1 MLSRLVLLFILL
13 GLTACGNNVQQALA
27 PDPLLL
33 PSPTPAPLTEPIA
46 SPSLETS
53 PATISSSTPSP
64 EPTVV
69 TPSPSSNGTTNN
81 SNNKYLTELS
91 ELGVLSPTEAKQPLG
106 SIVNRRAYAR
116 WLLAAHNKIYQANPS
131 QQLKLATADTPP
143 SFTDIPA
150 NHPDFIAIQSLANAG
165 IIPSTL
171 SGSKSSGTFQPDLS
185 LTREELILWKV
196 PLDNRQA
203 LPNASVAVVQKNWGF
218 QDTAK
223 ISPAMLSAVLAD
235 YQNGDK
241 SNIRRAFGYTTLFQ
255 PQKPV
260 TLAEAVSTIWYFGT
274 NDGRSAHDAII
285 NTSSPSPSS

>member
-1 MLSRLVLLFILL
+1 MLSRLVLLLILG
-13 GLTACGNNVQQALA
+13 GLTACGNGVQQALA

-33 PSPTPAPLTEPIA
+33 PSTTPVTVPEPIA
-46 SPSLETS
+46 SPSLATP
-53 PATISSSTPSP
+53 PATIASP
-64 EPTVV
+64 TN
-69 TPSPSSNGTTNN
+69 SPALSSNNNTNN
-81 SNNKYLTELS
+81 ANNKYLTELR
-91 ELGVLSPTEAKQPLG
+91 ELGVLSPTEAQKPLG
-106 SIVNRRAYAR
+106 SIVNRREYAR
-116 WLLAAHNKIYQANPS
+116 WLVAAHNKIYQAHPS
-131 QQLKLATADTPP
+131 QQLKPATADTPS
-143 SFTDIPA
+143 SFTDVSA
-150 NHPDFIAIQSLANAG
+150 NDPDFIAIQSLANAG

-171 SGSKSSGTFQPDLS
+171 SDNNSSEAFQPELP

-196 PLDNRQA
+196 PLDHHQA
-203 LPNASVAVVQKNWGF
+203 LPNASAAVVQKNWGF

-223 ISPAMLSAVLAD
+223 ISPAMLSSVLAD

-260 TLAEAVSTIWYFGT
+260 TLAETLSTIWYFGT

>member
-1 MLSRLVLLFILL
+1 MISRLVLLLILI
-13 GLTACGNNVQQALA
+13 GLMACGNSVQQAFA

-33 PSPTPAPLTEPIA
+33 PKTTTATVPEPTV
-46 SPSLETS
+46 SPSAETL
-53 PATISSSTPSP
+53 PASTSSP
-64 EPTVV
+64 EPSTNSSVV
-69 TPSPSSNGTTNN
+69 TPSPSSND
-81 SNNKYLTELS
+81 YLAELS
-91 ELGVLSPTEAKQPLG
+91 ELGVLSPTEAKQPP
-106 SIVNRRAYAR
+106 STIVNRRQYAH
-116 WLLAAHNKIYQANPS
+116 WLVAAHNKIYQANPS
-131 QQLKLATADTPP
+131 QQLKLATADTQS
-143 SFTDIPA
+143 SFTDVPA

-171 SGSKSSGTFQPDLS
+171 SGSNRSVAFQPDLP

-203 LPNASVAVVQKNWGF
+203 LPNASVTDVQKNWGF

-223 ISPAMLSAVLAD
+223 ISPAMLSSLLAD
-235 YQNGDK
+235 HQNGDK

-260 TLAEAVSTIWYFGT
+260 TLAESVSTIWYFGT

-285 NTSSPSPSS
+285 NTSTPSPSS

>member
-1 MLSRLVLLFILL
+1 MLSRLVLLFILA
-13 GLTACGNNVQQALA
+13 GLTACDHNVQQALA

-33 PSPTPAPLTEPIA
+33 PSTTPTAVPEPIVI
-46 SPSLETS
+46 PSLEAS
-53 PATISSSTPSP
+53 PATIFSPTTGSEPSVP
-64 EPTVV
+64 
-69 TPSPSSNGTTNN
+69 TPSPSSNSNTNN

-91 ELGVLSPTEAKQPLG
+91 ELGVLSPTEAQQPLS
-106 SIVNRRAYAR
+106 SIVNRREYAR
-116 WLLAAHNKIYQANPS
+116 WLLVAHNKIYQANPS
-131 QQLKLATADTPP
+131 QQLKLATVDTPP
-143 SFTDIPA
+143 SFIDVPA

-165 IIPSTL
+165 IIPSAL
-171 SGSKSSGTFQPDLS
+171 SDSSSSGAFQPDVP

-203 LPNASVAVVQKNWGF
+203 LPTASVAVVQKNWGF

-223 ISPAMLSAVLAD
+223 ISPAMLSSVLAD

-260 TLAEAVSTIWYFGT
+260 TLAETLSTIWYFGT

-285 NTSSPSPSS
+285 NTSSPPPSP

>member
-1 MLSRLVLLFILL
+1 MLSRFVLLFILV
-13 GLTACGNNVQQALA
+13 GLTACGNNIQQALA

-33 PSPTPAPLTEPIA
+33 PSSTPTPLSKPVV
-46 SPSLETS
+46 SPSLETPPANIPSS
-53 PATISSSTPSP
+53 PTSP
-64 EPTVV
+64 EPVVV
-69 TPSPSSNGTTNN
+69 TPSSSSNANN
-81 SNNKYLTELS
+81 ANKKYLTELS
-91 ELGVLSPTEAKQPLG
+91 ELGVLSPTEAQQPLD

-116 WLLAAHNKIYQANPS
+116 WLVAAHNKIYQANPS

-143 SFTDIPA
+143 SFTDVPA

-171 SGSKSSGTFQPDLS
+171 SGSNSSSTFQPDIP

-203 LPNASVAVVQKNWGF
+203 LPSASVAVVQKNWGF

-223 ISPAMLSAVLAD
+223 ISPAMLSSVLAD

-260 TLAEAVSTIWYFGT
+260 TLAETLLTIWYFGT

-285 NTSSPSPSS
+285 NTSSPSPSP

>member
-1 MLSRLVLLFILL
+1 MLSRLVLLFILVS
-13 GLTACGNNVQQALA
+13 LTACGNNIQQALA

-33 PSPTPAPLTEPIA
+33 PSPTPTPLSEPVV
-46 SPSLETS
+46 S
-53 PATISSSTPSP
+53 PSP
-64 EPTVV
+64 ETPPANIPSSPTSPESTVV
-69 TPSPSSNGTTNN
+69 ISSPSSNTNN
-81 SNNKYLTELS
+81 ANKKYLRELS
-91 ELGVLSPTEAKQPLG
+91 ELEVLSPTESQQPLD
-106 SIVNRRAYAR
+106 SIVSRRAYAR
-116 WLLAAHNKIYQANPS
+116 WLLAAHNKIYQASPN

-143 SFTDIPA
+143 SFTDVPA

-171 SGSKSSGTFQPDLS
+171 SGSISSSTFQPDVP

-196 PLDNRQA
+196 PLDSRQA
-203 LPNASVAVVQKNWGF
+203 LPSASVAVVQKNWGF

-223 ISPAMLSAVLAD
+223 ISPAMLSSVLAD

-260 TLAEAVSTIWYFGT
+260 TLAETLSTIWYFGT

-285 NTSSPSPSS
+285 NTSSPSPSP

>member
-1 MLSRLVLLFILL
+1 MLSRLVLLFILV

-33 PSPTPAPLTEPIA
+33 PSTTPAAVPEPVV
-46 SPSLETS
+46 SPHAET
-53 PATISSSTPSP
+53 PVATISSPTSSP
-64 EPTVV
+64 EATIV
-69 TPSPSSNGTTNN
+69 TPSLSINA
-81 SNNKYLTELS
+81 NNKYLTELR
-91 ELGVLSPTEAKQPLG
+91 ELGVLSSTEAQQPLS

-116 WLLAAHNKIYQANPS
+116 WLLAAHNKIYQANPN

-171 SGSKSSGTFQPDLS
+171 SGSNSSGTFQPDLP

-203 LPNASVAVVQKNWGF
+203 LPPASVAVVQKNWGF

-223 ISPAMLSAVLAD
+223 ISPAMLSSVLAD

-255 PQKPV
+255 PQKTV
-260 TLAEAVSTIWYFGT
+260 TLAETLSTIWYFGT

-285 NTSSPSPSS
+285 NTSSPPPSS

>member
-1 MLSRLVLLFILL
+1 MLSRLVLLFILA
-13 GLTACGNNVQQALA
+13 GLTACGNSVQQAFA

-33 PSPTPAPLTEPIA
+33 PSAAAVPEPIV
-46 SPSLETS
+46 SPSTEMPPAIISSPTTS
-53 PATISSSTPSP
+53 PEATI
-64 EPTVV
+64 V
-69 TPSPSSNGTTNN
+69 TPSPS

-91 ELGVLSPTEAKQPLG
+91 ELGVLSPTETQQPLG
-106 SIVNRRAYAR
+106 SIVHRREYAR

-131 QQLKLATADTPP
+131 QQLKLATADTPA
-143 SFTDIPA
+143 SFTDVPA

-165 IIPSTL
+165 IIPSAL
-171 SGSKSSGTFQPDLS
+171 SGSNTAAAFQPDLP
-185 LTREELILWKV
+185 LTREELISWKV

-203 LPNASVAVVQKNWGF
+203 LPSASVAVVQKNWGF

-223 ISPAMLSAVLAD
+223 ISPAMLSSVLAD

-260 TLAEAVSTIWYFGT
+260 TLAEALSTIWYFGT
-274 NDGRSAHDAII
+274 NNGRSAHDVII

>member
-1 MLSRLVLLFILL
+1 MLSRFVSLFILV
-13 GLTACGNNVQQALA
+13 GLTACGNNIQQALA
-27 PDPLLL
+27 PDPLLR
-33 PSPTPAPLTEPIA
+33 PSPTPTPLLEPVV
-46 SPSLETS
+46 SPNPETPPANIPSSPTS
-53 PATISSSTPSP
+53 PES
-64 EPTVV
+64 TVV
-69 TPSPSSNGTTNN
+69 TTSPSSNTNK
-81 SNNKYLTELS
+81 KYLRELS
-91 ELGVLSPTEAKQPLG
+91 ELGVLSPTESQQPLD
-106 SIVNRRAYAR
+106 SIVSRRAYAR
-116 WLLAAHNKIYQANPS
+116 WLLAAHNKIYQANPN
-131 QQLKLATADTPP
+131 QQLKLATADTSP

-171 SGSKSSGTFQPDLS
+171 SGSNSSSTFQPDVP

-203 LPNASVAVVQKNWGF
+203 LPSASVAIVQKNWGF

-223 ISPAMLSAVLAD
+223 ISPAMLSSVLAD

-260 TLAEAVSTIWYFGT
+260 TLAETLSTIWYFGT

-285 NTSSPSPSS
+285 NTSSPSSSP